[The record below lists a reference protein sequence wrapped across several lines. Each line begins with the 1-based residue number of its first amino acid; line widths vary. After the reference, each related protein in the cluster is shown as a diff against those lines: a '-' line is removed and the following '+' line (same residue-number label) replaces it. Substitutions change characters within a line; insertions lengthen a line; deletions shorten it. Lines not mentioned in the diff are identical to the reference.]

1 MQLQGW
7 LYFFANW
14 FGLPALA
21 LLAILLIY
29 RRWRRVF
36 PLFFVYVIGAELI
49 GIIRLVSLRAPGR
62 LYARIYWISDTIFA
76 SLALLATY
84 ELFFKR
90 LFPAFYRV
98 RFYRT
103 LFPAAAILIAGG
115 AILGAL
121 LGGHFSILAKTI
133 HFYLFLRT
141 AVLFFFV
148 VLMLVM
154 GRQWT
159 RQEFGIAFG
168 FGLDVSTA
176 LLLLGPWAHNISGQN
191 AAIAAW
197 FVVPYDIACIIWLYC
212 FWSAPKIQPELPA
225 APLTSGTL
233 HEAKK
238 WEESLKDYIS
248 PGKR

>member
-1 MQLQGW
+1 MHLQGW
-7 LYFFANW
+7 LYFFVNW

-21 LLAILLIY
+21 LLAILLVY

-36 PLFFVYVIGAELI
+36 PLFLVYVVGTELI
-49 GIIRLVSLRAPGR
+49 GIARLVSLRAPAQ
-62 LYARIYWISDTIFA
+62 LYARIYWISDTVFA

-84 ELFFKR
+84 ELFLKR

-103 LFPAAAILIAGG
+103 LFPATAILVTGG
-115 AILGAL
+115 AVLVAL

-133 HFYLFLRT
+133 HLYLFLRS

-148 VLMLVM
+148 ALMLIM

-176 LLLLGPWAHNISGQN
+176 LLLLGTWAHISGRSGTI
-191 AAIAAW
+191 AILS
-197 FVVPYDIACIIWLYC
+197 VITYDIACIIWIYC
-212 FWSAPKIQPELPA
+212 FWQAPKSEPAVPSAPLSPDA
-225 APLTSGTL
+225 L

>member
-1 MQLQGW
+1 MHLQGW
-7 LYFFANW
+7 LYFSVNW

-21 LLAILLIY
+21 LLAILLLY
-29 RRWRRVF
+29 RRWHRVF
-36 PLFFVYVIGAELI
+36 PLFLVYVVGTELI
-49 GIIRLVSLRAPGR
+49 GILRLVSLRAPPR
-62 LYARIYWISDTIFA
+62 LYARIYWVSDVVFA

-115 AILGAL
+115 AVLSAL
-121 LGGHFSILAKTI
+121 LSGHFSILAKTI
-133 HFYLFLRT
+133 HLYLFLRS

-148 VLMLVM
+148 ALMLIM

-176 LLLLGPWAHNISGQN
+176 LLLLGTWAHNISGRS

-197 FVVPYDIACIIWLYC
+197 FVVPYDVACIIWLYC
-212 FWSAPKIQPELPA
+212 FWQAPTQTGTPSAPEL
-225 APLTSGTL
+225 TTETL
-233 HEAKK
+233 HRAKK

>member
-1 MQLQGW
+1 MHLQGW

-21 LLAILLIY
+21 LLAILLVY
-29 RRWRRVF
+29 RRWHRVF
-36 PLFFVYVIGAELI
+36 PLFLVYVIGAELI
-49 GIIRLVSLRAPGR
+49 GVARLVSLRAPGR
-62 LYARIYWISDTIFA
+62 LYARIYWISDAVFA

-115 AILGAL
+115 AAISAL
-121 LGGHFSILAKTI
+121 LGGHFSMLAQTI
-133 HFYLFLRT
+133 HLYLFLRS

-148 VLMLVM
+148 VLMLIM
-154 GRQWT
+154 GRRWT

-168 FGLDVSTA
+168 FALDVSTSSIF
-176 LLLLGPWAHNISGQN
+176 LGMLSRSATPNESLSRFAVF
-191 AAIAAW
+191 A
-197 FVVPYDIACIIWLYC
+197 YDIACIVWIYC
-212 FWSAPKIQPELPA
+212 FWSAPKPEPA
-225 APLTSGTL
+225 VPTAPLSPTAL

-248 PGKR
+248 SDKR

>member
-1 MQLQGW
+1 MHFPSW

-21 LLAILLIY
+21 LLAILLVY
-29 RRWRRVF
+29 RRWHRVF
-36 PLFFVYVIGAELI
+36 PLFLVYVVGTELI
-49 GIIRLVSLRAPGR
+49 GIARLVSLRAQ
-62 LYARIYWISDTIFA
+62 LYARIYWISDAIFA

-103 LFPAAAILIAGG
+103 LFPATAILVTGG
-115 AILGAL
+115 AVLVAF

-133 HFYLFLRT
+133 HLYLFIRS

-148 VLMLVM
+148 ALMLIM

-176 LLLLGPWAHNISGQN
+176 LLLLGTWTHNISGRSG
-191 AAIAAW
+191 AIAISSVIA
-197 FVVPYDIACIIWLYC
+197 YDLACIIWIYC
-212 FWSAPKIQPELPA
+212 FWRAPKSESAVPT
-225 APLTSGTL
+225 APLSPKAL
-233 HEAKK
+233 LEAKK
-238 WEESLKDYIS
+238 WEESLKDFMS
-248 PGKR
+248 QGKR

>member
-7 LYFFANW
+7 AYFLVNW

-21 LLAILLIY
+21 LLAILLVY
-29 RRWRRVF
+29 RRWKRVF
-36 PLFFVYVIGAELI
+36 PLFLVYVVGAELI
-49 GIIRLVSLRAPGR
+49 GITRLVSLSAPAR
-62 LYARIYWISDTIFA
+62 LYARIYWISDAIFA

-98 RFYRT
+98 RLYRT
-103 LFPAAAILIAGG
+103 LFPAAAILITGG
-115 AILGAL
+115 AVLGAL
-121 LGGHFSILAKTI
+121 FGGHFSVLAKTI
-133 HFYLFLRT
+133 HFYLFLRS

-148 VLMLVM
+148 VLMLIM

-176 LLLLGPWAHNISGQN
+176 LLLLGTWAHNISRGS
-191 AAIAAW
+191 AASAAW
-197 FVVPYDIACIIWLYC
+197 FVVPYDIACIIWIYC
-212 FWSAPKIQPELPA
+212 FWRAPKTEPA
-225 APLTSGTL
+225 APSAPLSTGTL

>member
-1 MQLQGW
+1 MHLQGW
-7 LYFFANW
+7 VYFFVNW

-21 LLAILLIY
+21 LLAILLVY
-29 RRWRRVF
+29 RRWHRVF
-36 PLFFVYVIGAELI
+36 PLFLVYVIGAELI
-49 GIIRLVSLRAPGR
+49 GIARLVSLRAPAR
-62 LYARIYWISDTIFA
+62 LYARIYWISDAVFA
-76 SLALLATY
+76 SLALLAIY

-115 AILGAL
+115 AVLSAL
-121 LGGHFSILAKTI
+121 LGGHFSMLAKTI
-133 HFYLFLRT
+133 HLYLFLRS

-148 VLMLVM
+148 VLMLIM

-176 LLLLGPWAHNISGQN
+176 LLLLGTWAHNSSGRS
-191 AAIAAW
+191 AAIAGW
-197 FVVPYDIACIIWLYC
+197 SVVTYDIACIIWLYC
-212 FWSAPKIQPELPA
+212 FWCAPKSEPA
-225 APLTSGTL
+225 VPTAPLSSGTL
-233 HEAKK
+233 REAKK